1 MKEGYTKKI
10 KSIDDKLDKM
20 RIKRKDSDYTK
31 VKEDVFDTP
40 TLISLYNLSNKGILE
55 ALGGAISTGKE
66 ANIFFAE
73 SNDKPIA
80 LKIYRI
86 TTSTFRAME
95 EYLLGDPRFKNIR
108 HEKRDIILAWTRKEY
123 RNLLRAQN
131 VGVRVPTP
139 ITTER
144 NILAMDFL
152 GENEVPYPLLKEIKL
167 DTKQAHHIY
176 ETIKSYMR
184 KLYKDSNLVH
194 GDLSEYNIMVDPNNM
209 EPIFIDMG
217 QSVTLDHPK
226 AEYFLNRDI
235 NNIVRFFKRFKI
247 SESSEDLSAFVRD
260 ENSK

>member
-1 MKEGYTKKI
+1 MSKEYSKKI
-10 KSIDDKLDKM
+10 KSIDDKLEKM

-40 TLISLYNLSNKGILE
+40 TLISLYNLSNKDILY

-73 SNDKPIA
+73 SSDKPIT

-95 EYLLGDPRFKNIR
+95 EYILGDPRFKNIR

-123 RNLLRAQN
+123 RNLIRAQN
-131 VGVRVPTP
+131 AGIRVPSP
-139 ITTER
+139 ITTEK
-144 NILAMDFL
+144 NILVMDFL
-152 GENEVPYPLLKEIKL
+152 GENEISYPLLKEVKL
-167 DTKQAHHIY
+167 DTEQAHQIY

-184 KLYKDSNLVH
+184 KLYKHGNLVH
-194 GDLSEYNIMVDPNNM
+194 GDLSEYNIMIDPNNI

-235 NNIVRFFKRFKI
+235 KNITRFFKRFKI
-247 SESSEDLSAFVRD
+247 SDSPEDLSAFVR
-260 ENSK
+260 N